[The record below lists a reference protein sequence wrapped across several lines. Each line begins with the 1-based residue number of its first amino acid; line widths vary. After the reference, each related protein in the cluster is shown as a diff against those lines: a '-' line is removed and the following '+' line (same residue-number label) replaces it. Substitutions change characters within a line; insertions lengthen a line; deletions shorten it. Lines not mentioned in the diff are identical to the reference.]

1 MEQRPLQEDYI
12 NMKLLFL
19 GSGASGLARIPEAE
33 LKEGDRR
40 APSMLID
47 DNVLVD
53 VSLRSFDYMVKIGK
67 DPSKITDIFLSH
79 AHFDHFNRDTLMK
92 FVSAAKSK
100 IRFWYHRGAQENM
113 RLSDEDI
120 SLIELHPLNVCDSV
134 ETGGICAVAL
144 PANHLVGG
152 LTSAETPLHYIFEK
166 EGKRVFYGCDGG
178 WYTTVEWEYLLRN
191 KVTLDA
197 VVMDA
202 TVGADAGNFR
212 IGTHNTLAMVKL
224 LVLALK
230 QNGIIEE
237 RTPVIAT
244 HFSRS
249 CYPKNCSHD
258 DVFAP
263 LGVLAAADGRE
274 FEI

>member
-1 MEQRPLQEDYI
+1 M
-12 NMKLLFL
+12 MKLLFL

-53 VSLRSFDYMVKIGK
+53 VSLHAFDYMVKTGK

-100 IRFWYHRGAQENM
+100 IRFWCHRGAQENM
-113 RLSDEDI
+113 RLSGEDL
-120 SLIELHPLNVCDSV
+120 SLIELHPLNVCDTL
-134 ETGGICAVAL
+134 ETGGMTVTAL
-144 PANHLVGG
+144 PANHLVG
-152 LTSAETPLHYIFEK
+152 TFKSAEIPLHYIFEK
-166 EGKRVFYGCDGG
+166 DGKKVFYGCDGG
-178 WYTTVEWEYLLRN
+178 WYTAIEWEYLLQN
-191 KVTLDA
+191 KIRLDA
-197 VVMDA
+197 VIMDA
-202 TVGADAGNFR
+202 TVGEDAGNFR

-224 LVLALK
+224 LTLALR
-230 QNGIIEE
+230 QNGI
-237 RTPVIAT
+237 VGDDSLLIAT

-249 CYPKNCSHD
+249 CYPEGCSHKD
-258 DVFAP
+258 IFAP
-263 LGVLAAADGRE
+263 LGMIAAEDGITIE
-274 FEI
+274 V